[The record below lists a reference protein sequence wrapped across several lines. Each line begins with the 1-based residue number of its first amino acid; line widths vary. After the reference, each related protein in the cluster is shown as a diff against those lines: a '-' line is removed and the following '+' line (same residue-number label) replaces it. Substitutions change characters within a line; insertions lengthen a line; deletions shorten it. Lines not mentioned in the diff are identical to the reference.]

1 MDTAKAANKIIK
13 EAVALLTE
21 KDDIA
26 RFAPIEKL
34 FNNAAGAV
42 NGDATNEALLKGWMV
57 SQANNAVFL
66 LWRRGILTDEIE
78 KEYRALPTTEEALVD
93 YNNLME
99 EDKKKADALEAQRR
113 EYVEGQHKLDIFK
126 SILNGVPAEEAEKQ
140 YQAYQKKMAE
150 ATGAGA

>member
-13 EAVALLTE
+13 DAVALLTE

-34 FNNAAGAV
+34 FNDASGAV

-66 LWRRGILTDEIE
+66 LWRRGILTPEIE
-78 KEYRALPTTEEALVD
+78 AEYRELPTTEEALVD
-93 YNNLME
+93 YNNLMA

-126 SILNGVPAEEAEKQ
+126 SILNGVPAAEAEKQ
-140 YQAYQKKMAE
+140 YQEYQKKMAE
-150 ATGAGA
+150 ATGSGA

>member
-1 MDTAKAANKIIK
+1 METAKEANKIIK
-13 EAVALLTE
+13 EVVALLTNE
-21 KDDIA
+21 DDIK

-34 FNNAAGAV
+34 FNDAAGAT

-66 LWRRGILTDEIE
+66 LWRRGILTPEIE
-78 KEYRALPTTEEALVD
+78 AEYRALPSTEEALED
-93 YNNLME
+93 YNNLLA

-126 SILNGVPAEEAEKQ
+126 SILNGVPAAEAEKQ
-140 YQAYQKKMAE
+140 YQEYQKKLAQ
-150 ATGAGA
+150 AAGA